1 MLSIVTGTEAEV
13 LRTKAEAVKD
23 STAPEIRTLVS
34 EMLATMK
41 AADGVGLAAPQ
52 VGRSIRLFVA
62 TVNERDF
69 VFVNPVITA
78 RSESKIVFEEG
89 CLSLPGQFLP
99 VERFERITVTYD
111 DIHGTRQTLEA
122 QGFLAI
128 VIQHEY
134 DHLDG
139 VLITDRYE
147 TQNAKK
153 AYAL

>member
-1 MLSIVTGTEAEV
+1 V
-13 LRTKAEAVKD
+13 LRTKAETVKD
-23 STAPEIRTLVS
+23 PVAPEIRTLIS
-34 EMLATMK
+34 EMIATMK

-52 VGRSIRLFVA
+52 IGRSIRLFVA
-62 TVNERDF
+62 TVNGRDF
-69 VFVNPVITA
+69 VFINPVITA

-99 VERFERITVTYD
+99 VERFERITVEYD
-111 DIHGTRQTLEA
+111 DSDGTRKSMEA
-122 QGFLAI
+122 DGFLAI